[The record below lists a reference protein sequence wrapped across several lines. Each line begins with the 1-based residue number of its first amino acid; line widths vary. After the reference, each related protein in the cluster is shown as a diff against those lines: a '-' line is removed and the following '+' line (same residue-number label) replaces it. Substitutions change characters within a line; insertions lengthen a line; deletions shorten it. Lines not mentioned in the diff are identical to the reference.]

1 MNDVQEQAFLEQ
13 LNQVNKMVKIRWF
26 GRDGKAE
33 NWTLCGGGGSRLMNN
48 TTISQLNCHRIAPDP
63 PTTHMLVCVFK
74 T

>member
-33 NWTLCGGGGSRLMNN
+33 NWTPCGGGGG
-48 TTISQLNCHRIAPDP
+48 
-63 PTTHMLVCVFK
+63 
-74 T
+74 